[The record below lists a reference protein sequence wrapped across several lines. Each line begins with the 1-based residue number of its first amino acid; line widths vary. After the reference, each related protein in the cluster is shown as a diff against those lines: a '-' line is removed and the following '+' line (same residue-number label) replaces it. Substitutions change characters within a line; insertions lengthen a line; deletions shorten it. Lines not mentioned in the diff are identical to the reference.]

1 MQTPMRVKKKL
12 TRQETI
18 RVIFAMLDVF
28 FNGNFKKTDTWI
40 RTKNPLL
47 ANQRPW
53 DFIKAGREEKLFK
66 FVKNALEENVLV

>member
-1 MQTPMRVKKKL
+1 MRVKKKL

-28 FNGNFKKTDTWI
+28 FNGNFKKTYTWI

-47 ANQRPW
+47 GGVRPW
-53 DFIKAGREEKLFK
+53 DMIDKGREKKLFK
-66 FVKNALEENVLV
+66 FVKNAIEENKL

>member
-1 MQTPMRVKKKL
+1 MRVKKKL

-28 FNGNFKKTDTWI
+28 FNGNFKKTDAWI

-47 ANQRPW
+47 GGLRPW
-53 DFIKAGREEKLFK
+53 DMLEMGRERKLYK
-66 FVKNALEENVLV
+66 FVMNAIEENKL